1 MPSLATRRTLATL
14 QHPADS
20 VYVDLR
26 RGSWLPLALCR
37 GVDPELFY
45 PVSEKPQAAE
55 PAKAV
60 CARCPVCPPRRADV
74 QATEAHGVPD
84 AIHGVCG
91 GLSAAQRRE
100 LHPRVVAA
108 ARNRARAG
116 RIHDTA
122 EQARDG
128 GQGGDAE

>member
-1 MPSLATRRTLATL
+1 MPSLATRRTLATP
-14 QHPADS
+14 QHLTDS

-26 RGSWLPLALCR
+26 RGIWLPLALCR

-55 PAKAV
+55 AAKAV
-60 CARCPVCPPRRADV
+60 CARCPVCASCRADV
-74 QATEAHGVPD
+74 LATEAHGVPD

-91 GLSAAQRRE
+91 GLSAAERRE

-108 ARNRARAG
+108 RDRARAVRLG
-116 RIHDTA
+116 PTA
-122 EQARDG
+122 EQTHDG

>member
-1 MPSLATRRTLATL
+1 MPSLATRRTLATP
-14 QHPADS
+14 QRP
-20 VYVDLR
+20 VDNLYANPW
-26 RGSWLPLALCR
+26 RGGWLPLALCR

-45 PVSEKPQAAE
+45 PVSEKPQKSE
-55 PAKAV
+55 TAKAV
-60 CARCPVCPPRRADV
+60 CARCPVCAPCRADV
-74 QATEAHGVPD
+74 LATEARGIPD

-91 GLSAAQRRE
+91 GLSAAERRE

-108 ARNRARAG
+108 RSRERAVRLGHA
-116 RIHDTA
+116 A

>member
-1 MPSLATRRTLATL
+1 MPSLATRRSTATPR
-14 QHPADS
+14 HPTDS
-20 VYVDLR
+20 VFPDPR

-45 PVSEKPQAAE
+45 PVSEKSQRAE

-60 CARCPVCPPRRADV
+60 CARCPVCPRCRADV
-74 QATEAHGVPD
+74 LATEAHGVPD

-91 GLSAAQRRE
+91 GLSAAERRE

-108 ARNRARAG
+108 RNRARAG
-116 RIHDTA
+116 RLGPTA
-122 EQARDG
+122 EQVRDG